1 MYPGEKS
8 RNPVCMVGS
17 RGISLPN
24 LAMWRAIVRFLFFL
38 FFFFP
43 PPCSPSCPPG
53 GAVNVGGTLYFDLAD
68 KTTFANAR
76 LNCQNKGMDLASVSD
91 SMSFL
96 LAAKFLGENSRI
108 PPIVLIVKRYF

>member
-1 MYPGEKS
+1 MYPREKS
-8 RNPVCMVGS
+8 RNPGLDS
-17 RGISLPN
+17 SGISLQN
-24 LAMWRAIVRFLFFL
+24 LAMGRTMFLFL
-38 FFFFP
+38 LFFFP

-108 PPIVLIVKRYF
+108 RPIVLIVKRYF